1 MSVYEP
7 QDYEKVIERIKT
19 KISQLNIEM
28 GKCLTEEE
36 IMSFESRHN
45 VKLPQA
51 YRMFLKYIGNG
62 CKRMLD
68 GCRLNDLECCPQQ
81 ELSKP
86 FLLEKFWLWE
96 DDERDGDVIEAD
108 MQNKVYR
115 GNIELINL
123 GCGNSYNLIITGN
136 HQGEVWNFTDVG
148 VQPCCEPQD
157 FLWWFELWL
166 DNQDTTDYFKDFVY
180 DETDYD

>member
-1 MSVYEP
+1 
-7 QDYEKVIERIKT
+7 
-19 KISQLNIEM
+19 
-28 GKCLTEEE
+28 
-36 IMSFESRHN
+36 
-45 VKLPQA
+45 
-51 YRMFLKYIGNG
+51 
-62 CKRMLD
+62 MLD

-123 GCGNSYNLIITGN
+123 GCGNSYNLYVKASHRLNVQTLCNFPCFCPYGLKQGKLFLHVPSGKEESAGAGGLPFPYAQAHV
-136 HQGEVWNFTDVG
+136 HQQPP
-148 VQPCCEPQD
+148 VQRGRSQGAP
-157 FLWWFELWL
+157 L
-166 DNQDTTDYFKDFVY
+166 
-180 DETDYD
+180 